1 MKKRYR
7 VTLTSDERK
16 ELRKLIRGGKG
27 AAGKLRRARVLLK
40 ADQAKGGP
48 GWADQRIAEALECG
62 VATIERIRQRFVEEG
77 LERAL
82 VPRPTTRTY
91 LRKIDGTDEAHLV
104 ALCCADPP
112 SGRSHW
118 TLELLADKLIALG
131 QVKKVSRETVRQT
144 LKKMSSSPG
153 WWKGGA
159 SHRNPTGNLSRAWK
173 TC

>member
-1 MKKRYR
+1 MRKRYR

-16 ELRKLIRGGKG
+16 ELKKLIHAGKG

-40 ADQAKGGP
+40 TDQGEGGP
-48 GWADQRIAEALECG
+48 GWTDQRIAEALECG
-62 VATIERIRQRFVEEG
+62 VATIERMRQRFVEEG

-91 LRKIDGTDEAHLV
+91 LRKIDGTAEAHLV

-112 SGRSHW
+112 KGRARW
-118 TLELLADKLIALG
+118 TLKLLADKLIALG

-144 LKKMSSSPG
+144 LKKTNSSPG
-153 WWKGGA
+153 WWKDGA
-159 SHRNPTGNLSRAWK
+159 SRRNPTGNLWRAWR
-173 TC
+173 TY